1 MRKYFILCTF
11 LFTTSLAL
19 AQKQVQP
26 LKPTRLGIFKNGT
39 VFVKREAMVKVTE
52 KSFFINAPDKVLMG
66 SYWVFVGKESSINSI
81 VVKADTFKV
90 SNRPKYLSDFFET
103 SVGQQV
109 TLYRNWD
116 NSETKKLN
124 GKLLDFLTQELNREA
139 NTITSKTSNMIVKE
153 NALQIK
159 SDIEKIRE
167 QVQNIE

>member
-39 VFVKREAMVKVTE
+39 VFVKREAMVRVTE

-124 GKLLDFLTQELNREA
+124 GKLLDYNRNTQMLKLETAGGKVVIAPSTGFNGW
-139 NTITSKTSNMIVKE
+139 N
-153 NALQIK
+153 
-159 SDIEKIRE
+159 
-167 QVQNIE
+167 